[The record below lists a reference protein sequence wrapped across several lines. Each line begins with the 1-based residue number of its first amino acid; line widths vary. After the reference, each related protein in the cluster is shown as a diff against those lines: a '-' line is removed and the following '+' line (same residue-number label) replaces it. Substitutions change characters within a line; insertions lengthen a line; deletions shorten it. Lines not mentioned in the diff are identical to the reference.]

1 MMKLTY
7 VTIFDV
13 MTPIIFKSK
22 IVITKKKKKVITP

>member
-1 MMKLTY
+1 MKLTY